1 MNPAAI
7 RKLLGTTWP
16 AVVPLLLA
24 TVALQAGWSQGLQVV
39 PHLGGLVL
47 GAALLFAWRFN
58 RSRLVYAAA
67 TLGLAALATDALQA
81 HPVARAAVLACVP
94 LNFVV
99 WTLVQ
104 ERGLLTPVG
113 LSRWALFA
121 VEAIGVWTLLSPDNA
136 LVARWLVT
144 PVFSAPWWLHPSATL
159 PAALAWGFA
168 LLVLAGR
175 AWRSR
180 APVEIGLAGA
190 LVGASLMLHAAPGSV
205 ERAVYLTACGL
216 VLALAMVEA
225 SHTLAYRDELT
236 GLPGR
241 RALNE
246 ALQQLGG
253 TYTLAMLD
261 VDHFK
266 KFNDSY
272 GHEAGDQCLRY
283 LATHLADVGGGGR
296 AFRYGGEEF
305 TLLFPGR
312 EVQDVAADLE
322 ALRAA
327 IAGSTFAVRAQG
339 RPKRRPD
346 KPSKPGPIKQVQVTV
361 SIGACERNDALS
373 AAHEVMERADKR
385 LYKSKKDGRN
395 RVTTR
400 G

>member
-1 MNPAAI
+1 M
-7 RKLLGTTWP
+7 
-16 AVVPLLLA
+16 
-24 TVALQAGWSQGLQVV
+24 
-39 PHLGGLVL
+39 
-47 GAALLFAWRFN
+47 
-58 RSRLVYAAA
+58 
-67 TLGLAALATDALQA
+67 
-81 HPVARAAVLACVP
+81 
-94 LNFVV
+94 
-99 WTLVQ
+99 
-104 ERGLLTPVG
+104 
-113 LSRWALFA
+113 
-121 VEAIGVWTLLSPDNA
+121 
-136 LVARWLVT
+136 VARWLVE
-144 PVFSAPWWLHPSATL
+144 PAFALPWWLHPAVAK
-159 PAALAWGFA
+159 PPALAWAFGGA
-168 LLVLAGR
+168 VLVWR
-175 AWRSR
+175 AWQTRG
-180 APVEIGLAGA
+180 AVEIGLLGA
-190 LVGASLMLHAAPGSV
+190 LVAAGLMLQAPPGSV
-205 ERAVYLTACGL
+205 ERGVYLTACGL
-216 VLALAMVEA
+216 VLVLAMVEA

-236 GLPGR
+236 TLPGR

-246 ALQQLGG
+246 TLQQLGG